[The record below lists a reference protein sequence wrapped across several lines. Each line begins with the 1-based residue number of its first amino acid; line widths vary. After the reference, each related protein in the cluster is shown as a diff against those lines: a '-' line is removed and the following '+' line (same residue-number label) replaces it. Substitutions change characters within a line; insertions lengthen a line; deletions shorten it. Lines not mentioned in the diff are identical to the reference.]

1 MSHLQA
7 PQLAPTLGFAALTLT
22 LIGLPSTASHG
33 QSPQRAP
40 VPSATS
46 PLSIRSTVSAP
57 PELTLADL
65 YARVERR
72 SPRYAAARSL
82 ADAARARVAG
92 ARRPPD
98 PQLQFGLMN
107 YRLPDLTPMEVLGM
121 KQLQLMQMVP
131 VAGKLRLSG
140 RVADALA
147 TSAGARAQEVR
158 WEQRSRVAMA
168 FYDLYQADRAV
179 GIAFETRQLV
189 QDIAATT
196 QTMYAVGD
204 GRQADVLRARVEV
217 ARMNEDIIR
226 METMRTA
233 MRMRLSGLL
242 DETLDTTRVTPSLP
256 KLPEELPSLDALV
269 SEAESNRPMVRAG
282 EADLLAAN
290 NAERLARR
298 EIWPDL
304 QVGVQYGQQ
313 RGAMGTERMGSL
325 MLGAS
330 LPVFARSRQLQMRVE
345 AGAMRGMARA
355 DLAAMRAD
363 TRARVAELYADF
375 VRGRNLR
382 ALYRTTVL
390 PQAEAAVTSSLASY
404 RVGAV
409 NLMTLLE
416 NQMTVNRY
424 RQELFTLEAEQGKA
438 IAELEM
444 LIGRELFDANS
455 RAARGEE

>member
-1 MSHLQA
+1 MSDTPARLVLSTFR
-7 PQLAPTLGFAALTLT
+7 LATLALTVWRA
-22 LIGLPSTASHG
+22 TAVHA

-40 VPSATS
+40 LLPAATPIAASNIALLPS
-46 PLSIRSTVSAP
+46 
-57 PELTLADL
+57 ELTLADL

-107 YRLPDLTPMEVLGM
+107 YRLPDLAPMEVLGM
-121 KQLQLMQMVP
+121 KQVQLMQMVP
-131 VAGKLRLSG
+131 IAGKLSLSG
-140 RVADALA
+140 RVADAAA

-179 GIAFETRQLV
+179 AVALETRQLV
-189 QDIAATT
+189 QDIAATA

-204 GRQADVLRARVEV
+204 GRQADVLRARVEI

-233 MRMRLSGLL
+233 MASRLSGLL
-242 DETLDTTRVTPSLP
+242 NEPLDTTRVTPTLP
-256 KLPEELPSLDALV
+256 GLPAELPSLEALV
-269 SEAESNRPMVRAG
+269 SEAEANRPMVRAG
-282 EADLLAAN
+282 EADLLAASES
-290 NAERLARR
+290 ERLARR

-330 LPVFARSRQLQMRVE
+330 IPVFARSRQLQMRAE
-345 AGAMRGMARA
+345 AGAMRDMARA

-382 ALYRTTVL
+382 ALYRTTIL
-390 PQAEAAVTSSLASY
+390 PQAEAAVTSSLSSY
-404 RVGAV
+404 RVGVV

-424 RQELFTLEAEQGKA
+424 RQELFALEAEQGKA